1 MYIIR
6 VLMGKNRNKFFKTC
20 VHKEGDKEPIKLP
33 INMVNI
39 DILSISLDGGKL
51 YQKSSF
57 FLWQNP
63 IMTYSVECEDK
74 MTVIKDEGTM
84 Q

>member
-1 MYIIR
+1 
-6 VLMGKNRNKFFKTC
+6 MGVQKLTLKPK
-20 VHKEGDKEPIKLP
+20 KEPIKLP
-33 INMVNI
+33 INMENI
-39 DILSISLDGGKL
+39 DILSVTFLLMGVNSTIRSPV
-51 YQKSSF
+51 
-57 FLWQNP
+57 FLWQDS

>member
-1 MYIIR
+1 M
-6 VLMGKNRNKFFKTC
+6 
-20 VHKEGDKEPIKLP
+20 
-33 INMVNI
+33 NMVNI

-57 FLWQNP
+57 FLWQEP

>member
-1 MYIIR
+1 M
-6 VLMGKNRNKFFKTC
+6 
-20 VHKEGDKEPIKLP
+20 E
-33 INMVNI
+33 NI
-39 DILSISLDGGKL
+39 YSFRYVDGSKL

-57 FLWQNP
+57 FVARP
-63 IMTYSVECEDK
+63 SIMTYSVECEDK